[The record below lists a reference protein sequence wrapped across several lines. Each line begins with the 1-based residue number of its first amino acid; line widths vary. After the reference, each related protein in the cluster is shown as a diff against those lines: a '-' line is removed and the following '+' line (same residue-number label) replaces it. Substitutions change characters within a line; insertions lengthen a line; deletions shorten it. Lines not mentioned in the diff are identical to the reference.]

1 MVKCDEKVI
10 EVLKGITQLE
20 DITMESSLTNDLL
33 IDSLSFIRVIVELE
47 NGFHFKFDN
56 EDMIIEMFPKVMD
69 LAQYIKIKS

>member
-10 EVLKGITQLE
+10 EVLKRITQLE

-69 LAQYIKIKS
+69 LTQYIKLKS

>member
-10 EVLKGITQLE
+10 EVLKRITQLE

-69 LAQYIKIKS
+69 LAQYIKLKS